1 MSQVY
6 SEGSIPVIALIKR
19 LPRNDTMPKSYTVTF
34 KDYETQPELIDKA
47 AALHGIPP
55 EMLLK
60 RFISKALDEYREP
73 MKDISQFDSLEEFFK
88 GNGLKK

>member
-6 SEGSIPVIALIKR
+6 SECSNPVVALIKR

-34 KDYETQPELIDKA
+34 KDYETIPDLIEKA
-47 AALHGIPP
+47 AALHGIEP
-55 EMLLK
+55 ELLIK
-60 RFISKALDEYREP
+60 RLISKGLDEYREP
-73 MKDISQFDSLEEFFK
+73 MRDISEFDSLEDFFK

>member
-1 MSQVY
+1 MTQIN
-6 SEGSIPVIALIKR
+6 GATKAPVVALIKP
-19 LPRNDTMPKSYTVTF
+19 LPRSATMPKSYTVTF
-34 KDYETQPELIDKA
+34 KDYETQPDLIEKA

-60 RFISKALDEYREP
+60 RFISQALDEYREP
-73 MKDISQFDSLEEFFK
+73 MKDISEFETLEDFFK